1 MSDASR
7 VGGPMPDRPE
17 TAGERLADDLA
28 AVVHAEVSR
37 ARGELT
43 EAVRRAGTDGL
54 LLGAAGI
61 CALLGVGA
69 ASTTVL
75 RMFEVV
81 LPRRLASAG
90 LAAGY
95 LTASAALGVAGLD
108 RIQAAGGS
116 SEHLAE
122 HAKRMISGLT
132 ERLFGTVT
140 RG

>member
-43 EAVRRAGTDGL
+43 EAVRRAGTGGL

-81 LPRRLASAG
+81 LPRRLASTG

-95 LTASAALGVAGLD
+95 LTASAVLAVAGLD
-108 RIQAAGGS
+108 RLRAAGSS

-122 HAKRMISGLT
+122 DARQMISGVT
-132 ERLFGTVT
+132 ERLSTTGT
-140 RG
+140 GG

>member
-1 MSDASR
+1 MSDPSR
-7 VGGPMPDRPE
+7 AGGPMPERPE

-28 AVVHAEVSR
+28 AVVRAEVSR
-37 ARGELT
+37 ARGELS
-43 EAVRRAGTDGL
+43 EAARRAGTGGL

-75 RMFEVV
+75 RIFEVV

-95 LTASAALGVAGLD
+95 LTASAVLAVAGLD
-108 RIQAAGGS
+108 RLRAAGGS

-122 HAKRMISGLT
+122 DAKEMMSGVT
-132 ERLFGTVT
+132 ERLSSTGA
-140 RG
+140 GA